1 MRSLDKRKGKGRF
14 GNAGVWAGIV
24 LLIYASFMFWQSLS
38 LGYYTQFGP
47 GPGMFPRWL
56 SGILIVISLLY
67 LWQSARKFV
76 FRAADIFPKGKD
88 LWNMLSVFV
97 SVLMFMLIVNLTG
110 FVIAGT
116 VMMFILLSRGYKW
129 FMALPIAL
137 VTSVLLFLLFDKVF
151 SIPLPVNTFGW

>member
-1 MRSLDKRKGKGRF
+1 
-14 GNAGVWAGIV
+14 
-24 LLIYASFMFWQSLS
+24 
-38 LGYYTQFGP
+38 
-47 GPGMFPRWL
+47 
-56 SGILIVISLLY
+56 
-67 LWQSARKFV
+67 
-76 FRAADIFPKGKD
+76 
-88 LWNMLSVFV
+88 MLSVFV